1 MPLSLLRMA
10 AVALVFVL
18 AACGD
23 GAKQQAAGPPP
34 PTVTVANPVQKA
46 VTDYDEYVGR
56 FVALDSVEVRARVSG
71 YLDQVNF
78 TDGQLVQKGD
88 LLFTIDARPFRNT
101 LEQANAN
108 LTSARANLA
117 FAEAD
122 LERGSQL
129 ARDKTI
135 TQQTF
140 DQRTQAKRVAEA
152 NVAAQE
158 AAVSQAALDLEFTT
172 LRAPMAGRIG
182 DRRVSPGNLI
192 TGGTAGNTTML
203 ASIVSM
209 DPIRLEFTFD
219 EASYLRYQRLSKPDD
234 DTTTGRRANLPVS
247 LKLIDEREFVHEG
260 YLDFVDNTI
269 DRASGTI
276 RGRAVFSNSKNLFTP
291 GMFGRIRIPA
301 SAQYTALLVPDAA
314 IGTEQVK
321 KFVYVVGADG
331 TVAQKFIVPG
341 QLVGDLRVVKEGV
354 SATDRVVVNGQMRA
368 KPGQKVTPQQ
378 EEAAAPAGPTAQ
390 RQVSPPAKT
399 D

>member
-331 TVAQKFIVPG
+331 TVAQKFIVSG

-378 EEAAAPAGPTAQ
+378 DDAAASAGPTAQ